1 MFTVRKKSIKWF
13 KLHWEWGQRAD
24 TRSSKE
30 NPLLKHWSANPEIE
44 KMKLLGWG
52 AVQRKLGREA
62 ASHAGQ
68 NSGSLEPREAQH
80 SLEKGAWK
88 DNANLIMNPTYKDL
102 IQERPRPWSWPESK
116 MGRPQG
122 RVHAPPWAGFRN
134 YILHLCVLNPCNGFP
149 AIVICATIKTSDAK
163 KKKKNTS
170 DAKVWE
176 PEMRKKAA
184 VQKRQCSTLARRKQ
198 EGLMG
203 LIQSQSLYKGG
214 RVVESELWWI
224 RRWSWE
230 CICRGEKAVVPSG
243 ITFPKGERGLSVMR
257 FKLIPT
263 IASAP
268 EAFSNSKQTLR
279 KENFICKNTFWLHGI
294 P

>member
-1 MFTVRKKSIKWF
+1 
-13 KLHWEWGQRAD
+13 
-24 TRSSKE
+24 
-30 NPLLKHWSANPEIE
+30 
-44 KMKLLGWG
+44 
-52 AVQRKLGREA
+52 
-62 ASHAGQ
+62 
-68 NSGSLEPREAQH
+68 
-80 SLEKGAWK
+80 
-88 DNANLIMNPTYKDL
+88 
-102 IQERPRPWSWPESK
+102 
-116 MGRPQG
+116 
-122 RVHAPPWAGFRN
+122 
-134 YILHLCVLNPCNGFP
+134 
-149 AIVICATIKTSDAK
+149 
-163 KKKKNTS
+163 
-170 DAKVWE
+170 
-176 PEMRKKAA
+176 MRKKAA

-268 EAFSNSKQTLR
+268 EAFSNSKQTLC

>member
-1 MFTVRKKSIKWF
+1 MRKKSIKWF

-88 DNANLIMNPTYKDL
+88 DNTNLIMNPTYKDL

-163 KKKKNTS
+163 KKKKKYLWCKSVRAWNEKESSSTEKTVLNAS
-170 DAKVWE
+170 
-176 PEMRKKAA
+176 KAQA
-184 VQKRQCSTLARRKQ
+184 
-198 EGLMG
+198 
-203 LIQSQSLYKGG
+203 G
-214 RVVESELWWI
+214 RADGPHPVT
-224 RRWSWE
+224 
-230 CICRGEKAVVPSG
+230 VP
-243 ITFPKGERGLSVMR
+243 L
-257 FKLIPT
+257 
-263 IASAP
+263 
-268 EAFSNSKQTLR
+268 
-279 KENFICKNTFWLHGI
+279 
-294 P
+294 

>member
-1 MFTVRKKSIKWF
+1 MHLPGLDLGTTFCTCVFLTLVMGSRPLWF
-13 KLHWEWGQRAD
+13 VL
-24 TRSSKE
+24 RSR
-30 NPLLKHWSANPEIE
+30 PLMQI
-44 KMKLLGWG
+44 
-52 AVQRKLGREA
+52 
-62 ASHAGQ
+62 
-68 NSGSLEPREAQH
+68 
-80 SLEKGAWK
+80 
-88 DNANLIMNPTYKDL
+88 
-102 IQERPRPWSWPESK
+102 
-116 MGRPQG
+116 
-122 RVHAPPWAGFRN
+122 
-134 YILHLCVLNPCNGFP
+134 
-149 AIVICATIKTSDAK
+149 

-203 LIQSQSLYKGG
+203 LIQSQSIYKRG
-214 RVVESELWWI
+214 RVVESEPWWI

-230 CICRGEKAVVPSG
+230 CICRWEKAVVPSG

-268 EAFSNSKQTLR
+268 EAFSNSKQTLC